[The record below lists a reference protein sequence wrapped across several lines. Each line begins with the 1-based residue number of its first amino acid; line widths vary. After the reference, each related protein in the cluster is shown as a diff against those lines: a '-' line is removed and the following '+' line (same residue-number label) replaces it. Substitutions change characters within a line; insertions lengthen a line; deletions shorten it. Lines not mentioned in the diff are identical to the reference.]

1 MRPRLNIT
9 GRMIAW
15 HRYQRGWTQTDLATE
30 IQLLNCHMTRQ
41 LLAHIEHG
49 RSMLS
54 DIQLPYVARALAV
67 SVVDLFPIE
76 LRQSPPS
83 LESLSKHCISPQE
96 RKPRRKKALRSK

>member
-15 HRYQRGWTQTDLATE
+15 LRYQRGWTQTELAVE
-30 IQLLNCHMTRQ
+30 IQLLRCHMTRQ

-54 DIQLPYVARALAV
+54 DIQLPYVARALGV
-67 SVVDLFPIE
+67 SVLDLFPNE

-83 LESLSKHCISPQE
+83 LESLTKHCIPPQE
-96 RKPRRKKALRSK
+96 RKPRTKKAHRAK